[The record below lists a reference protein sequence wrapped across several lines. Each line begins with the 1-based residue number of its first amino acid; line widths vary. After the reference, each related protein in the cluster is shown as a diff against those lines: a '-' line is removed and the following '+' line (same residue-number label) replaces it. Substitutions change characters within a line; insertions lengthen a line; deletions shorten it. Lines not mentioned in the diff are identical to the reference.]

1 MVTLTDVLSPV
12 PIRPD
17 AIYHDGQARLLLGL
31 PDATLTRARREGR
44 LRYARQG
51 GKVIY
56 RGAWLLAWLEVEAD
70 RQEATRADA

>member
-1 MVTLTDVLSPV
+1 VTFIDSLTLPQ
-12 PIRPD
+12 IYPD

-31 PDATLTRARREGR
+31 PGVTLDRARREGR

-56 RGAWLLAWLEVEAD
+56 RGAWLLAWLEAEAD
-70 RQEATRADA
+70 SQEARRAD